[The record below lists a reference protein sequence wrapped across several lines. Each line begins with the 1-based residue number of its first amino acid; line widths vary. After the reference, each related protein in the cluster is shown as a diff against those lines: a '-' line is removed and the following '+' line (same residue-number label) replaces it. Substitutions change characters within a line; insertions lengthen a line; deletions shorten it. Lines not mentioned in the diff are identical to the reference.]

1 MGKIGLKF
9 AGIWIALKMVV
20 CGSCMSIMSYLL
32 LTFSLI
38 ISRWAFSDLLR
49 LIWMSRSLLVSVG
62 CSLSAIG
69 VGGGG

>member
-1 MGKIGLKF
+1 MGKISLKF
-9 AGIWIALKMVV
+9 AGIRIALKVVV

-49 LIWMSRSLLVSVG
+49 LIWMSQSLSVSVG
-62 CSLSAIG
+62 CSLSTMS
-69 VGGGG
+69 VGDGG